1 MELLTIPFS
10 HYNERARWAMA
21 HHGVVAHERRYLPML
36 HRAAVARAVPKAQR
50 LADRTGSGLSTPVLV
65 LDDGTVIND
74 STKIVRWVDAT
85 YGTPETTLYPA
96 AGRESIVALEKTF
109 HDDIG
114 RDTRFLA
121 YWYIVGDGPTF
132 AELVRHNVAGWQRA
146 VFALGAP
153 IAKVAMRRGF
163 ALTQANYEKVRARL
177 EAAVQSLG
185 ETLGDRDYFVG
196 ERFTAADLTAAAM
209 MSIVVLPV
217 PGYGAR
223 IPDIRGPYVELRD
236 RLRAT
241 ALGRHAL
248 RMFERHRRVAPVGW
262 TWA

>member
-21 HHGVVAHERRYLPML
+21 HHRVVAHERRYLPML
-36 HRAAVARAVPKAQR
+36 HRAAVARVVPKAQR

-96 AGRESIVALEKTF
+96 AGRESIVALEERF

-121 YWYIVGDGPTF
+121 YWFILRDGPAF
-132 AELVRHNVAGWQRA
+132 AELVRHNVARWQRA

-153 IAKVAMRRGF
+153 MAKAAMRRGF
-163 ALTQANYEKVRARL
+163 ALTQPNYEKVRARL
-177 EAAVQSLG
+177 EAAVHALSA
-185 ETLGDRDYFVG
+185 TLGDRDYFVG

-209 MSIVVLPV
+209 LSIMVLPV

-223 IPDIRGPYVELRD
+223 IPDLRGPYGEFRD
-236 RLRAT
+236 QLRAT
-241 ALGRHAL
+241 ALGKHAL
-248 RMFERHRRVAPVGW
+248 RMFERHRGVAPAGW
-262 TWA
+262 TRA